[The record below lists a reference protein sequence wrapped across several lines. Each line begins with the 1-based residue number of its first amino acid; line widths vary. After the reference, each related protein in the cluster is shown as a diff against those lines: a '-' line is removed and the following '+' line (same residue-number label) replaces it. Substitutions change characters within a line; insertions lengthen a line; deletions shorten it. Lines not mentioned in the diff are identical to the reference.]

1 MIAFNP
7 FLKIQARMVADGMPR
22 LAVAYSG
29 GLDSRFL
36 CYAAA
41 RAGAS
46 VLALHCH
53 GPHIPAEETEEA
65 IAFAREARLKLEL
78 VEADPLGLPEAACG
92 SKQRCYACK
101 KFMISRIK
109 ARLAE
114 LGEQDRVLCDGSNAD
129 DLALYRPGRRALE
142 EEGVRSPLCEC
153 GIAKQDLLDLAQT
166 MPSLAPSRPPRA
178 CLLTRFAYGVPP
190 RAEALGRVARAE
202 AALARLKDDGG
213 QPLLG
218 DFRLRL
224 TPSPL
229 LQAERFEDAWRA
241 IVAPLLEKEGF
252 AGFDVLAGEPVSGYF
267 DRAGEKAS
275 S

>member
-1 MIAFNP
+1 M
-7 FLKIQARMVADGMPR
+7 
-22 LAVAYSG
+22 
-29 GLDSRFL
+29 
-36 CYAAA
+36 
-41 RAGAS
+41 
-46 VLALHCH
+46 
-53 GPHIPAEETEEA
+53 
-65 IAFAREARLKLEL
+65 
-78 VEADPLGLPEAACG
+78 
-92 SKQRCYACK
+92 
-101 KFMISRIK
+101 
-109 ARLAE
+109 
-114 LGEQDRVLCDGSNAD
+114 LCDGSNAD